1 MRLPVQILKKLNDY
15 YVTCKS
21 RYYKHLKV
29 AELYRTMYL
38 NTTMPIIILS
48 SMTTVLASFNGSFTD
63 YRLAIAVAIFSGL
76 TTIGQALVSF
86 YEFNSKYESHLSIS
100 NKFIN
105 LSRMIET
112 EIYTNY
118 YNTSNADVE
127 EYVKYLFEKIQ
138 KEFINIQE
146 SELPL
151 PHYINN
157 KHFAGVRCGS
167 NDINE
172 VLIDIDHELPLS
184 GINSE
189 IDSIVDRSD
198 ISVKSDPGVPS
209 SHLMD

>member
-1 MRLPVQILKKLNDY
+1 MKLPVQILKKLNDY

-29 AELYRTMYL
+29 AELYRNLYM
-38 NTTMPIIILS
+38 NTTMPIIVLS
-48 SMTTVLASFNGSFTD
+48 SMTTVLASYNGSVVD
-63 YRLAIAVAIFSGL
+63 YRLAIAVAVFSGL

-112 EIYTNY
+112 EIYINY
-118 YNTSNADVE
+118 YNTSKVDVE
-127 EYVKYLFEKIQ
+127 EYIKYLFEKIN
-138 KEFINIQE
+138 KEFTTIQE

-151 PHYINN
+151 PNYINS
-157 KHFAGVRCGS
+157 KHFVGVRCGS
-167 NDINE
+167 NDIND

-198 ISVKSDPGVPS
+198 LSVKSDPGTRS
-209 SHLMD
+209 RHLMD

>member
-1 MRLPVQILKKLNDY
+1 MKLPVQILKKLNDY

-29 AELYRTMYL
+29 AELYRNLYM

-48 SMTTVLASFNGSFTD
+48 SMTTVLASYNGSVVD
-63 YRLAIAVAIFSGL
+63 YRLAIAVAVFSGL

-118 YNTSNADVE
+118 YNTSKVDVE
-127 EYVKYLFEKIQ
+127 EYIKYLFEKIQ
-138 KEFINIQE
+138 KEFITIQE

-151 PHYINN
+151 PHYINS

-167 NDINE
+167 NDIND
-172 VLIDIDHELPLS
+172 VLIDIDHDLPLS

-198 ISVKSDPGVPS
+198 RSVQSDPGVNTRN
-209 SHLMD
+209 LWD